1 MVGIPYGIQYVT
13 SKHGMLGAT
22 RGAVVTGARV
32 NAVLP
37 GSINT
42 LMTAAA
48 ANNSEF
54 ADIIQAI
61 LNRHTVGRLGE
72 PEDVG
77 CAVKWLL
84 SNEASFIKGGA
95 IPVDRGYTSRSAQ
108 LPLNSAVRS
117 AMVLPFED

>member
-13 SKHGMLGAT
+13 SKHGMLGET

-54 ADIIQAI
+54 ADTMQAI
-61 LNRHTVGRLGE
+61 LERHTIAWLGE

-77 CAVKWLL
+77 YAVKWLL
-84 SNEASFIKGGA
+84 SDERSFIKGAA
-95 IPVDRGYTSRSAQ
+95 IPVDGDYTSR
-108 LPLNSAVRS
+108 
-117 AMVLPFED
+117 